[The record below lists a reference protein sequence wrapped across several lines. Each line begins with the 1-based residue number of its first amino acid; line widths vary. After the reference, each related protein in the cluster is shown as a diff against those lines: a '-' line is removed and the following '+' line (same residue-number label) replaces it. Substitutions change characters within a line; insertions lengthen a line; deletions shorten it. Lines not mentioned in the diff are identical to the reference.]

1 MADNCLGLRDR
12 GAPAAVAKFKD
23 NPSYSPSYFPDNGS
37 WEQLSWRGRAFGRQL
52 FGVEEGLTPIG
63 VAKSKHLVFGGR
75 LFGVEGLLADNC
87 FGRRG

>member
-1 MADNCLGLRDR
+1 MT
-12 GAPAAVAKFKD
+12 PAAVAKSKD

-37 WEQLSWRGRAFGRQL
+37 WEQLFWRGGAFGGQL
-52 FGVEEGLTPIG
+52 FGVEEGLTPTG